1 MLTEDLLRTARRIE
15 VRTRRLV
22 DETFAG
28 RYLSTFRGQGIEF
41 SEVRPYQSGDD
52 VRTIDWNVTARTG
65 SPHVKRYVEERELTV
80 LVAVDASGSGDIGTV
95 GRLKR
100 ELSTEFAAVI
110 SFAATTASDRV
121 GLAIFTDRLE
131 LFVPP
136 RKGRKHVMR
145 LVAEMLS
152 FRPASPGTDLGGS
165 IATLSALLRRRGV
178 VFLVSDFLAPAA
190 SYERE
195 LSAASLRHDL
205 VAVEVRDRLQDAVP
219 AVGLVTLRDAETG
232 ETRLVDTSDPAWRR
246 EMAAKAE
253 AHRTERAAAL
263 ASASVDRMVIE
274 TGKDYVPELM
284 RFFEGRVRRAGR
296 ARRRSRAAARAG

>member
-80 LVAVDASGSGDIGTV
+80 LVAVDASGSGDIGTA

-121 GLAIFTDRLE
+121 GLAMFTDRIE

-178 VFLVSDFLAPAA
+178 VFVISDFLAPATG
-190 SYERE
+190 YERE

-205 VAVEVRDRLQDAVP
+205 VAVEVRDRLHDAVP

-232 ETRLVDTSDPAWRR
+232 ETRLVDTSDPAWRG
-246 EMAAKAE
+246 EMAARAE
-253 AHRTERAAAL
+253 AHRAERAAAL

-296 ARRRSRAAARAG
+296 GRRRPRGAARAG